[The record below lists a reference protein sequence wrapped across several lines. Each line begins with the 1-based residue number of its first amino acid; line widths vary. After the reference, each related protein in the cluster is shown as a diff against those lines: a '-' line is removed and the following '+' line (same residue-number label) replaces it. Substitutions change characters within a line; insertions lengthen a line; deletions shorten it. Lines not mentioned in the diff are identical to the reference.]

1 MDDFKRT
8 IKNLEEN
15 LKTLQLAHRQ
25 SFVNSRQ
32 LPLLIREQYRFTLH
46 NSNAGF
52 FLIHRRRKQFNTN
65 KFVIVL
71 LRIIL
76 KSN

>member
-32 LPLLIREQYRFTLH
+32 LPLLTREQYRLTLH

-52 FLIHRRRKQFNTN
+52 F
-65 KFVIVL
+65 
-71 LRIIL
+71 
-76 KSN
+76 